1 MNSYAL
7 SSCLLEETKNNKKI
21 ITSILHKISD
31 ENTPYKVVVDRKGVI
46 IDLYEKIAN
55 NDNVHVASWL
65 RILTRDPKQIEYL
78 DINFEPDSSEIIKF
92 IETAIQIRN
101 EKKLIVNSHNSL
113 PTDINYCE
121 SNTINYKD
129 NIVKILNN
137 NEAMTELNKN
147 NGITINNE
155 NNLNSKNKEIKDSF
169 VADNNSNIEGSTFNN
184 KTKKKTFLQE
194 NIIVVI
200 VLGVIASLIAAWIW
214 SKM

>member
-1 MNSYAL
+1 MNSYVL

-92 IETAIQIRN
+92 LETAIQIRN

-113 PTDINYCE
+113 PTNINYCE

-169 VADNNSNIEGSTFNN
+169 VADNNSSIEGSTFNN

>member
-92 IETAIQIRN
+92 LETAIQIRN

-113 PTDINYCE
+113 PTNINYCE

-169 VADNNSNIEGSTFNN
+169 VADNNSSIEGSTFNN

-200 VLGVIASLIAAWIW
+200 VLGVITSLIAAWIW

>member
-78 DINFEPDSSEIIKF
+78 DINFEPNSSEIIKF
-92 IETAIQIRN
+92 LETAIQIRN

-113 PTDINYCE
+113 PKNINYCE

-169 VADNNSNIEGSTFNN
+169 VADNNSSIEGSTFNN